1 MLRSMTRISGI
12 ALPAVLA
19 LSSAGAQAG
28 KTPPPTTHPPAQ
40 QAAPKETPPAA
51 GPAKNFRLP
60 PRRTFSLANGMS
72 VTMVPF
78 GIVPKVTMVL
88 NLRTGV
94 IDEGPNDVTLASV
107 VADMLLEGTTTRTAL
122 DISRQ
127 AAEMG
132 GSVSASWGS
141 EVSNVSGEALAENA
155 SKLAALI
162 ADVTL
167 HPKFAPEDLKRIID
181 KHARDNAI
189 ALARPDNVAMKTFR
203 EVMYGKHPFA
213 RIYPSDSMLRG
224 FTVERVKTFHTTNF
238 SAKRAHLYIS
248 GVFDQGAVEKA
259 VRDAF
264 SGWAAGAP
272 PTDNPPKIAAKQQ
285 VALVDRPKSVQSA
298 MLMGVAAPSPSSP
311 DWVAMNVADALLG
324 GAFGSR
330 ITANIREDKGYTYS
344 PYSFLFTRR
353 GATIWTEGADVTTNV
368 TGASLTE
375 IFKEVD
381 RLRAEAPP
389 EQELA
394 GIKSFLAGTFT
405 IANSNRGGV
414 INQLGFVDLHGL
426 GDEYITNY
434 VKNVLAVK
442 PTDVRA
448 VAEKYIDPKK
458 MSIAIVGDKKLVD
471 PQLGK
476 TKAIVP

>member
-1 MLRSMTRISGI
+1 MRMPRSMIRIHSI
-12 ALPAVLA
+12 LLPAALA
-19 LSSAGAQAG
+19 LSSAGAQAT
-28 KTPPPTTHPPAQ
+28 KAAPQSPKAPAQ
-40 QAAPKETPPAA
+40 QAAPKETPPAP

-60 PRRTFSLANGMS
+60 PRKTFSLANGMT

-78 GIVPKVTMVL
+78 GIIPKVTMVL

-107 VADMLLEGTTTRTAL
+107 VADMLLEGTTTRSAL

-203 EVMYGKHPFA
+203 EVMYGNHPFA
-213 RIYPSDSMLRG
+213 RIYPSESMLRG
-224 FTVERVKTFHTTNF
+224 FTVDRVRAFHTTNF

-248 GVFDQGAVEKA
+248 GVYDQSAVEKS

-285 VALVDRPKSVQSA
+285 VALIDRPKSVQSA
-298 MLMGVAAPSPSSP
+298 MLMGVAAPSPTSP

-324 GAFGSR
+324 GAFRSEEH
-330 ITANIREDKGYTYS
+330 TS
-344 PYSFLFTRR
+344 
-353 GATIWTEGADVTTNV
+353 
-368 TGASLTE
+368 
-375 IFKEVD
+375 
-381 RLRAEAPP
+381 
-389 EQELA
+389 EL
-394 GIKSFLAGTFT
+394 
-405 IANSNRGGV
+405 
-414 INQLGFVDLHGL
+414 
-426 GDEYITNY
+426 
-434 VKNVLAVK
+434 
-442 PTDVRA
+442 
-448 VAEKYIDPKK
+448 
-458 MSIAIVGDKKLVD
+458 
-471 PQLGK
+471 
-476 TKAIVP
+476 